1 MGFLMNAKEQLYE
14 NKNPSF
20 QASKTVKK
28 IYGRMWLFIINPFS
42 LSLACVEESIPVYSA
57 FCYVSWILI
66 SKQRYTEGEKYLAY
80 LSVLYS
86 DE

>member
-1 MGFLMNAKEQLYE
+1 MFANLASKVTWVNKGLVRFLMNAKEQLYE

-42 LSLACVEESIPVYSA
+42 LACVEESIPVYPA
-57 FCYVSWILI
+57 FCYVS
-66 SKQRYTEGEKYLAY
+66 
-80 LSVLYS
+80 
-86 DE
+86 